1 MNTTTF
7 IINETELVICTWR
20 DIPVF
25 ETIETEHEHLQARLD
40 AQETLWTSI
49 GRLRERRHYW
59 WVYTAL
65 KAYAMG
71 ANKSFD
77 VENPPPRAL
86 LVPEADEDDYEEGTL
101 F

>member
-7 IINETELVICTWR
+7 IINDTELVVCTWQ
-20 DIPVF
+20 DVPVF
-25 ETIETEHEHLQARLD
+25 ETIETEHEHLQERLD
-40 AQETLWTSI
+40 ADEPQWTPI
-49 GRLRERRHYW
+49 GRLRDRRHYW
-59 WVYTAL
+59 WVHTAL

-71 ANKSFD
+71 ANKSIE

-86 LVPEADEDDYEEGTL
+86 LVAQEDGDDYEDGTL